1 MVSPAHSSRLAA
13 AASTALLAVLLSA
26 CEQSGTGGPKPQTA
40 TPKATTSK
48 SGIPMVLIPA
58 GEFTMGGDAGEDD
71 ERPARK
77 VKVSAFYMDVHEVTQ
92 EDYVALLGKN
102 PSKFYDARNPIASA
116 RNPVERMSWT
126 FATRYCN
133 LRSLKEGLEPCYDRA
148 TPACNF
154 EASGYRLPT
163 EAEWEY
169 ACRAGTTTRY
179 SFGNE
184 AGRLGDAAWFEG
196 NSGKKTHPVGEKRPN
211 PWGLCDMHGNV
222 REWCHDRYGEEAY
235 ASSPDA
241 DPRGPAEG
249 DERVLR
255 GGGWRSSAD
264 ACRSAARHS
273 RPPGLADVCFG
284 YEEFGFRCVRRAE

>member
-1 MVSPAHSSRLAA
+1 MARRRHLAA
-13 AASTALLAVLLSA
+13 AATAVLLAVLLSA
-26 CEQSGTGGPKPQTA
+26 CEPADTGAPKPQTA
-40 TPKATTSK
+40 SPKAITSK

-58 GEFTMGGDAGEDD
+58 GQFTMGDDAGEDD

-102 PSKFYDARNPIASA
+102 PSKFAGE
-116 RNPVERMSWT
+116 RNPVERASWT

-133 LRSLKEGLEPCYDRA
+133 LRSLKEGLEPCYDQA
-148 TPACNF
+148 SGACNF

-169 ACRAGTTTRY
+169 ACRAGTATRY

-184 AGRLGDAAWFEG
+184 AGHLGDAAWFEG
-196 NSGKKTHPVGEKRPN
+196 NSGKRPHPVGEKRPN
-211 PWGLCDMHGNV
+211 AWGLYDMHGNV

-235 ASSPDA
+235 RDGPRA
-241 DPRGPAEG
+241 DPRGPTEG

-255 GGGWRSSAD
+255 GGGWRSRAD
-264 ACRSAARHS
+264 ACRAAARHS

-284 YEEFGFRCVRRAE
+284 YEEYGFRCVRRAE